1 MSFLLYIL
9 QTIVDLFTYI
19 LILRFLLHAVHA
31 HYFNP
36 LSQFSMKLTQWLVGP
51 VHKLFPSFKHRKF
64 DWGILSLL
72 LLIEIL
78 KFTSIV
84 LLKFGGIP
92 NFGGIIVLAI
102 ADIIEKIIIFYF
114 YAIIIRAIV
123 SWVAPVHQNPVY
135 FAITQLTEPLLFPAR
150 RVIPM
155 IGGFDL
161 SPLVV
166 LIVLQLIKLSVS
178 KTFIS
183 FAGWLF
189 AL

>member
-1 MSFLLYIL
+1 MIALLYIL

-19 LILRFLLHAVHA
+19 LILRFLLQAVHA

-36 LSQFSMKLTQWLVGP
+36 LSQFSVKITQWLVGP
-51 VHKLFPSFKHRKF
+51 IHKLFPSFKNKKF
-64 DWGILSLL
+64 DWGILILL
-72 LLIEIL
+72 FLIGLL
-78 KFTSIV
+78 KFTFII

-92 NFGGIIVLAI
+92 NFGGIVVLSI
-102 ADIIEKIIIFYF
+102 AEIIEKFIIFYF

-166 LIVLQLIKLSVS
+166 LIVLQLIKLTVS
-178 KTFIS
+178 KVLIS